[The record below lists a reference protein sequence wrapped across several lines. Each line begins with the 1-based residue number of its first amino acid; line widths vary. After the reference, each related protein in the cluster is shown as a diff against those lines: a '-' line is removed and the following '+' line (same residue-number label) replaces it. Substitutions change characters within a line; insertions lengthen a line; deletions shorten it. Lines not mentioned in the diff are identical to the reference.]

1 MEIVP
6 TSAPKKRKTSFD
18 DLIGYKAELK
28 SQISCQKQQI
38 SVSGQKM
45 FSWES
50 VAGYVLGTIQRNMS
64 IADGV
69 VIGMKLVQ
77 TVKNFFSKKK

>member
-6 TSAPKKRKTSFD
+6 TSAPKKSKTGFN
-18 DLIGYKAELK
+18 DLIEYKAELK
-28 SQISCQKQQI
+28 SQLNNQKQQI
-38 SVSGQKM
+38 SASGQKM

-50 VAGYVLGTIQRNMS
+50 VAGYVLGTIQRNLS

-69 VIGMKLVQ
+69 VMGMKVVN
-77 TVKNFFSKKK
+77 TFRKFFAKKK

>member
-6 TSAPKKRKTSFD
+6 TSVPKKRKNSFD
-18 DLIGYKAELK
+18 DLIVYKAELK
-28 SQISCQKQQI
+28 SQIRNQKQQI
-38 SVSGQKM
+38 SNSGQKL

-50 VAGYVLGTIQRNMS
+50 VAGYVLGTIQRNMT

-69 VIGMKLVQ
+69 TMGIRVVQ
-77 TVKNFFSKKK
+77 VLKKFFAKKN

>member
-6 TSAPKKRKTSFD
+6 TSAPKKRKLGFD
-18 DLIGYKAELK
+18 DLIVYKAELK
-28 SQISCQKQQI
+28 SQISNQKHQI

-45 FSWES
+45 FSLES
-50 VAGYVLGTIQRNMS
+50 IAGYVLGTIQRNMT

-69 VIGMKLVQ
+69 MMGMKVVQ
-77 TVKNFFSKKK
+77 TVKKLFTKKK